1 MSHSDYQYKMPEYKI
16 DSTSAA
22 ENQQDDYSVNT
33 QSTDGASGQKETRWP
48 HDKNWSQWFAYYK
61 KIPELKAVIDAKA
74 TWTVGKGFTSD
85 SETTTILND
94 IRGWGKDTFNTI
106 LENMIRTYN
115 IGGDSFC
122 EIVRDNEEGEVINL
136 KPLDPEVMV
145 TIVNPQGVVIRY
157 EQTSKVAGKEP
168 KTFPPERILHLAR
181 NRVADEIH
189 GQSITEALVEIILMK
204 NEAMSD
210 YKKVMH
216 RYVQPQWK
224 FKLKTDDPTEI
235 AAYKAKQDGATASGD
250 NIYEP
255 FDVSESELLAVA
267 PNATLSPLA
276 WIESLDAKFYE
287 AAGVPK
293 VVLGGTGAFTEQ
305 ANTMIYLAFQ
315 QTIEE
320 EQLFIEEQLLNQMGI
335 TINLEFPAS
344 VENNLLSDKEKDGEQ
359 NIDPSETT
367 AGQTPT
373 EEET

>member
-1 MSHSDYQYKMPEYKI
+1 MPEYNI
-16 DSTSAA
+16 SSTVAA
-22 ENQQDDYSVNT
+22 ENKQTDYSVNT
-33 QSTDGASGQKETRWP
+33 ESTDGASNQKETRSMNE
-48 HDKNWSQWFAYYK
+48 NWTQWFAYYK

-106 LENMIRTYN
+106 IENMIRTYN
-115 IGGDSFC
+115 IGGDAYC
-122 EIVRDNEEGEVINL
+122 EVVRDNEEGEVINL
-136 KPLDPEVMV
+136 KPLDPETMV
-145 TIVNPQGVVIRY
+145 HITNAQGIIIRY
-157 EQTSKVAGKEP
+157 EQISKVVGKRP
-168 KTFPPERILHLAR
+168 KKFTTDRMFHLAR
-181 NRVADEIH
+181 NRVADEVH

-204 NEAMSD
+204 NEAMAD

-224 FKLKTDDPTEI
+224 FKLKTDDPAEI
-235 AAYKAKQDGATASGD
+235 AAYKLKQDAATATGD

-305 ANTMIYLAFQ
+305 ANTMIYLAYQ
-315 QTIEE
+315 QNIEK
-320 EQLFIEEQLLNQMGI
+320 EQLFIEEQLLAQLGI

-344 VENNLLSDKEKDGEQ
+344 VENNLLSDKEKDGEV

-367 AGQTPT
+367 AGQTPVEQT
-373 EEET
+373 GGKT